1 MASTSVFK
9 LLGLQV
15 YADVHAWV
23 HYFFF
28 FLIMEEALAE
38 VNLSLVVN
46 NMETTRSSLQ
56 ILSQEF

>member
-1 MASTSVFK
+1 M
-9 LLGLQV
+9 LLCTLELI
-15 YADVHAWV
+15 
-23 HYFFF
+23 FF

-46 NMETTRSSLQ
+46 NVGTTRSSLQ

>member
-1 MASTSVFK
+1 MAPTSVFK

-23 HYFFF
+23 HYFF

>member
-1 MASTSVFK
+1 MCMLEFII
-9 LLGLQV
+9 
-15 YADVHAWV
+15 
-23 HYFFF
+23 F

>member
-1 MASTSVFK
+1 MCMLEFIN
-9 LLGLQV
+9 
-15 YADVHAWV
+15 
-23 HYFFF
+23 F

-46 NMETTRSSLQ
+46 NMETTRSLLQ

>member
-1 MASTSVFK
+1 MCMLEFII
-9 LLGLQV
+9 
-15 YADVHAWV
+15 
-23 HYFFF
+23 FF